1 MRDELCNKMKKL
13 VASDMTL
20 ATNRRRGQKSIVYC
34 DGIKSPRSGGAK
46 LEPSG
51 AGSVWKGG
59 ARKRVDD
66 VFFAISIKRR
76 GRKANFAR
84 KESGTYR
91 YDFCPLKGVNR
102 REAAAPNW
110 SPATAGPVW
119 KRGAAE

>member
-1 MRDELCNKMKKL
+1 MSVPFL
-13 VASDMTL
+13 
-20 ATNRRRGQKSIVYC
+20 RRVNCAHPQVESFGLP
-34 DGIKSPRSGGAK
+34 PRSGGTK
-46 LEPSG
+46 PKPSG

-59 ARKRVDD
+59 ARKRADD

-102 REAAAPNW
+102 RRSGGAKLEPSDSGSSLEARSSRMSA
-110 SPATAGPVW
+110 
-119 KRGAAE
+119 R

>member
-1 MRDELCNKMKKL
+1 MSVPFL
-13 VASDMTL
+13 
-20 ATNRRRGQKSIVYC
+20 RRVHHAHPQTESFGLP
-34 DGIKSPRSGGAK
+34 PRSGTK
-46 LEPSG
+46 PKPSG

-59 ARKRVDD
+59 ARKRADD
-66 VFFAISIKRR
+66 AFFAISIKRR

-110 SPATAGPVW
+110 SPA
-119 KRGAAE
+119 KRVQFGSEEQQNERAMNFVMK